1 MTEPDHER
9 PVTLGRVAVPPRH
22 HLGSYREYEPP
33 SHLALVAEA
42 AWSFRTT
49 REISHRVLP
58 DPAVSLAFW
67 CCREPSG
74 RPVSPRLA
82 LIGAK
87 TRPHLV
93 RFEAGCEIT
102 ALRLKLEWIEPV
114 LGLVPGDHDDAEHDL
129 PAILPNFGAPLF
141 DHLVGTRTCTE
152 AAGLLETAVA
162 RQLRG
167 TRVEYAKVPGGA
179 LDLVRRARGCVPIE
193 RVARHM
199 GVSMRH
205 LRRVVRQ
212 AAGMSLKAYAR
223 AQRIVGA
230 MTAADR
236 ENRPQWAR
244 LAADSGFYDQS
255 HLVRECRALCGMTPV
270 EVHRER
276 RLEAELS
283 NRG

>member
-1 MTEPDHER
+1 MKP
-9 PVTLGRVAVPPRH
+9 PMTLGPVPVPLRH

-33 SHLALVAEA
+33 PALALVAEG
-42 AWSFRTT
+42 AWSFRTK

-67 CCREPSG
+67 CSRDPSG

-87 TRPHLV
+87 SRPHLV

-114 LGLVPGDHDDAEHDL
+114 LGLVPGEHEDTEHDL
-129 PAILPNFGAPLF
+129 PAILPNFGMPLF
-141 DHLVGTRTCTE
+141 DGLVETRTSTE
-152 AAGLLETAVA
+152 AAGLLESAVA
-162 RQLRG
+162 RQLCR
-167 TRVEYAKVPGGA
+167 TRVERAKVPGRA
-179 LDLVRRARGCVPIE
+179 LDLVRRARGCVPIDV
-193 RVARHM
+193 VAQHM

-205 LRRVVRQ
+205 LRRLVQQ
-212 AAGMSLKAYAR
+212 AAGVSLKAYAR

-230 MTAADR
+230 MTAADHM
-236 ENRPQWAR
+236 NCPQWAR

-270 EVHRER
+270 AVHRER

>member
-1 MTEPDHER
+1 M
-9 PVTLGRVAVPPRH
+9 TLGRVAVALRH

-33 SHLALVAEA
+33 PPLALVAEA
-42 AWSFRTT
+42 AWSFRTE
-49 REISHRVLP
+49 REIAHRVLP

-67 CCREPSG
+67 CCRDWSG
-74 RPVSPRLA
+74 GPVSPRLA

-114 LGLVPGDHDDAEHDL
+114 LGLVPGDHDDGEHDL
-129 PAILPNFGAPLF
+129 PAILPNFGTPLF
-141 DHLVGTRTCTE
+141 DHLVETRTSAE
-152 AAGLLETAVA
+152 AAGLLEAAVA
-162 RQLRG
+162 RQLRR
-167 TRVEYAKVPGGA
+167 TRVEYAEVPGRA
-179 LDLVRRARGCVPIE
+179 LDLVRRAHGCVPIE

-199 GVSMRH
+199 GVSLRH

-212 AAGMSLKAYAR
+212 AAGVSLKAYAR

-236 ENRPQWAR
+236 VKRPHWAR
-244 LAADSGFYDQS
+244 LAAESGFYDQS
-255 HLVRECRALCGMTPV
+255 HLVRECRALCGLTPV